1 MTKTSLNKCIKTV
14 KDELNNI
21 YNSGETDFEL
31 LSKIQYMI
39 DDISHSDD
47 FKNLTYIEIEKLT
60 DALQEVFEEKFLFT
74 RKV

>member
-60 DALQEVFEEKFLFT
+60 DVLQKVFEEKFLFT

>member
-31 LSKIQYMI
+31 LSKIQYLI

-60 DALQEVFEEKFLFT
+60 DVLQEVLEEKFIFT

>member
-14 KDELNNI
+14 QNELNNI

-31 LSKIQYMI
+31 LSKLQHLIY
-39 DDISHSDD
+39 DISQSDD
-47 FKNLTYIEIEKLT
+47 FKNLTYIEVDKLT
-60 DALQEVFEEKFLFT
+60 DVLQEVFEEKFLLT